1 MKLQSIRNR
10 IEYFLATPS
19 GRVTA
24 YIAGVVL
31 VIVAGL
37 SLLQTFHVL
46 EKGIIPLHSQCEYSS
61 SLSATVLS
69 GAISVSVKRTTKVSI
84 RLWQKINWEVL

>member
-19 GRVTA
+19 GRETA

-46 EKGIIPLHSQCEYSS
+46 EKGTIPLSFTMRVFIVVVCYRIVRSYIR
-61 SLSATVLS
+61 
-69 GAISVSVKRTTKVSI
+69 ISKKD
-84 RLWQKINWEVL
+84 N